1 MAYEKQDV
9 EKYLD
14 KRLDDILHL
23 RLKWYDGS
31 GLIFTRKFLNKIK
44 CFIKLQMWN
53 ADFQLKIYWV
63 STGQIIV
70 FFEQKEVIKFELCF
84 MNDKKS
90 SQNGVQWQYGDI
102 PQYSHS
108 IQEGYLSN
116 PLDVQRLLSD
126 FYTVMKV

>member
-14 KRLDDILHL
+14 RRLDEVFKKQLEG
-23 RLKWYDGS
+23 YDGKD
-31 GLIFTRKFLNKIK
+31 LIFTKKFLNRIK
-44 CFIKLQMWN
+44 RFIKLQMWN
-53 ADFQLKIYWV
+53 ADFQLKIYCV
-63 STGQIIV
+63 STGQVLV

-102 PQYSHS
+102 PQCPNS

-126 FYTVMKV
+126 FYTAMKV